1 MKKTASLLA
10 PVLLAS
16 TAALAAP
23 PDACSLISLE
33 EVNKMAKGGDAVRFE
48 KRGGGK
54 QSECN
59 FLRKGGDAVLTVNVR
74 ESADPAGE
82 LKMDAGVQERMY
94 RKPVKPVAGV
104 GDEAWYADNQGVL
117 AFRKGKSAGQVYF
130 TGSKYGGEPVTTE
143 VAKLVVGRI
152 K

>member
-1 MKKTASLLA
+1 MSPKTFLLA
-10 PVLLAS
+10 PALLAAA
-16 TAALAAP
+16 TAIAAP
-23 PDACSLISLE
+23 PDACSLVSKD
-33 EVNKMAKGGDAVRFE
+33 EVNRMARKGDAVHVE
-48 KRGGGK
+48 KRGRGNE
-54 QSECN
+54 SECN
-59 FLRKGGDAVLTVNVR
+59 FLDSGKSAVLTVSLR

-94 RKPVKPVAGV
+94 KKPVKPVAGV
-104 GDEAWYADNQGVL
+104 GDEAWWADNQGVV
-117 AFRKGKSAGQVYF
+117 AFRKGKIAGQVYF

>member
-1 MKKTASLLA
+1 MTTIARLLA
-10 PVLLAS
+10 PALLAS
-16 TAALAAP
+16 TAAFAAP
-23 PDACSLISLE
+23 PDACSLISMA

-54 QSECN
+54 ESECA
-59 FLRKGGDAVLTVNVR
+59 FLAKGGDAVLTVTVR

-94 RKPVKPVAGV
+94 KKPVKPVPGV
-104 GDEAWYADNQGVL
+104 GDEAWWADNRLVL
-117 AFRKGKSAGQVYF
+117 AYRKGKLAGQVYF
-130 TGSKYGGEPVTTE
+130 TGSKYGGETVTTE
-143 VAKLVVGRI
+143 VAKLVVGRL